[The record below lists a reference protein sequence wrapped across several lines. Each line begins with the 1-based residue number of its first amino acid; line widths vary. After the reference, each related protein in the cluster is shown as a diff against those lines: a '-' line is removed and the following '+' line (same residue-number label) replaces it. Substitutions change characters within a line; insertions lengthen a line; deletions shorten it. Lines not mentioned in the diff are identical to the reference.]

1 MTFYTSSKISEIYTS
16 LQNIRNNKLY
26 LHDDLHDDLHFF
38 AKY

>member
-1 MTFYTSSKISEIYTS
+1 MIYTIYTTFYTS

-26 LHDDLHDDLHFF
+26 LHDDLHDVLHFF